1 METMFWVWLAIIAV
15 TVIIEIVTLD
25 LVSIWFAFGAVIP
38 FILSAIGG
46 IAIEIQIAVFVAV
59 SALLIIFL
67 RKNAQKLL
75 FKNMNQKTN
84 VDAFEGKKV
93 RLLEDTDFE
102 HNGSVKINDVTWTAI
117 SESGELIKAGQLV
130 EIKKVDGNKLI
141 VIPVSQETD
150 KTSAN
155 GNEEITLEKNSSE
168 KTDENN
174 TAQTEQQIQQS
185 EKTEEG
191 KK

>member
-1 METMFWVWLAIIAV
+1 METMFWIWLAIMAV

-141 VIPVSQETD
+141 VIPVSQDTEKSSGKELEEQSAENKAEKSD
-150 KTSAN
+150 EDTS
-155 GNEEITLEKNSSE
+155 I
-168 KTDENN
+168 
-174 TAQTEQQIQQS
+174 QTEQQIQKS

>member
-1 METMFWVWLAIIAV
+1 METMFWIWLAIMAV

-93 RLLEDTDFE
+93 RLLEDTDFV
-102 HNGSVKINDVTWTAI
+102 HNGSVKINDVTWTAN

-141 VIPVSQETD
+141 VIPVSQETEKSSGKELEEQSAENKAEKSD
-150 KTSAN
+150 EDTS
-155 GNEEITLEKNSSE
+155 I
-168 KTDENN
+168 
-174 TAQTEQQIQQS
+174 QTEQQIQKS

>member
-1 METMFWVWLAIIAV
+1 METMFWIWLAIMAV

-141 VIPVSQETD
+141 VIPVSQETEKSSGKELEEQSAENKAEKSD
-150 KTSAN
+150 EDTS
-155 GNEEITLEKNSSE
+155 I
-168 KTDENN
+168 
-174 TAQTEQQIQQS
+174 QTEQQIQKS

>member
-168 KTDENN
+168 KSDED
-174 TAQTEQQIQQS
+174 TSIQTEQQIQKS

>member
-1 METMFWVWLAIIAV
+1 METMFWIWLAIMAV

-141 VIPVSQETD
+141 VMPVSQDTEKSSGKELEEQSAENKAEKSD
-150 KTSAN
+150 EDTS
-155 GNEEITLEKNSSE
+155 I
-168 KTDENN
+168 
-174 TAQTEQQIQQS
+174 QTEQQIQKS

>member
-141 VIPVSQETD
+141 VIPVSQDTEKSSGKELEEQSAENKAEKSD
-150 KTSAN
+150 EDTS
-155 GNEEITLEKNSSE
+155 I
-168 KTDENN
+168 
-174 TAQTEQQIQQS
+174 QTEQQIQKS

>member
-141 VIPVSQETD
+141 VMPVSQDTEKSSGKELEEQSAENKAEKSD
-150 KTSAN
+150 EDTS
-155 GNEEITLEKNSSE
+155 I
-168 KTDENN
+168 
-174 TAQTEQQIQQS
+174 QTEQQIQKS

>member
-1 METMFWVWLAIIAV
+1 METMFWIWLAIMAV

-117 SESGELIKAGQLV
+117 SESGELIKSGQLV

-141 VIPVSQETD
+141 VIPVSQDTEKSSGKELEEQSAENKAEKSD
-150 KTSAN
+150 EDTS
-155 GNEEITLEKNSSE
+155 I
-168 KTDENN
+168 
-174 TAQTEQQIQQS
+174 QTEQQIQKS

>member
-25 LVSIWFAFGAVIP
+25 LVSICFAFGAVIP

-141 VIPVSQETD
+141 VIPVSQDTEKSSGKELEEQSAENKAEKSD
-150 KTSAN
+150 EDTS
-155 GNEEITLEKNSSE
+155 I
-168 KTDENN
+168 
-174 TAQTEQQIQQS
+174 QTEQQIQQS
-185 EKTEEG
+185 EKKEEG